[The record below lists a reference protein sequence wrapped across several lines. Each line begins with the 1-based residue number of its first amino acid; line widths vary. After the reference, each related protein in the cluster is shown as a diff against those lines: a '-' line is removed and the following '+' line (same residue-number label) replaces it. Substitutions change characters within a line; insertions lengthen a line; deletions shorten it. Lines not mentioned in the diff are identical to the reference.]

1 MFGVV
6 LKVVPCLLLTV
17 LSGLLLRAMAAQNAK
32 RKLLLQKKTRVSINK
47 ATGNFIK
54 SSDITTKD
62 KSDLGML
69 AIETQPQAANRT
81 DIESKEA
88 SQPPQQPSLPQTE
101 QRETTRLNVHNEALM
116 AEKTQNQSS
125 SKPDDDAKCLKSSR
139 RAKDPSGG
147 QRKFFQ
153 SSAAQER
160 DRTTCMLVVVVL
172 CFVIIE
178 LPQGILALLSAVD
191 NKIFDEV
198 YFFMDRRFEIE

>member
-17 LSGLLLRAMAAQNAK
+17 LSALLLRAMAAQNAK

-69 AIETQPQAANRT
+69 AIETQPQVADQT
-81 DIESKEA
+81 GSESKETN
-88 SQPPQQPSLPQTE
+88 QRPQQPQTK
-101 QRETTRLNVHNEALM
+101 QHETTRLNVNNETSM

-125 SKPDDDAKCLKSSR
+125 VIPEEDAKSLKSSR
-139 RAKDPSGG
+139 RTRDPGG

-198 YFFMDRRFEIE
+198 LYGDS